1 MNNLD
6 PDDTSV
12 CALNLKL
19 CVRHIRNVQF
29 IYSVVFNLN
38 SKYISLAIVSEEN
51 FHSFECK

>member
-1 MNNLD
+1 MNNMD